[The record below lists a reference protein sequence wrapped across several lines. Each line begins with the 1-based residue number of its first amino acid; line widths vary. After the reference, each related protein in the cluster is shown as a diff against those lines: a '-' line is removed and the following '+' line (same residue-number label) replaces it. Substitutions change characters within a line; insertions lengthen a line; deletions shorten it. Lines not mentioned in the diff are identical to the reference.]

1 MRLQRYELGE
11 RELKIQKPFMKG
23 TDVRRLQQHL
33 KAMGFLNGRVDGIFG
48 YETKNALKN
57 FQKKYGLHITGC
69 CFQKGDRTLEKINE
83 LFADRYLDWPVYQKN
98 PQHTGYT
105 PFKILPP
112 LRLIR
117 RIKYNET
124 TELRTFGNY
133 ILTWSPEKIKLIR
146 NGRKKPMWEK
156 KIEGNLYCPNID
168 NNIIFIQCGNGV
180 IALDPTKGEKL
191 WNHTEDVELTFSP
204 LPYKEELIIT
214 AKNGLCSIDQ
224 LTGKKLWS
232 YSMGDMFSLQ
242 PAAAK
247 GLITAIYGRIVYAV
261 DAKTG
266 TEVWKRKLS
275 HIVDVLPVIEGDTIY
290 IVSGGN
296 KFYALKLE
304 DGEYEWKGMMGK
316 GSYYSPAVRHSVLYL
331 SSIEGVLACCENGSI
346 RWFLDLPVSI
356 TTPPIITK
364 DNIFIGTED
373 GLISLGL
380 DGDVVWEGLKGNNI
394 KSIAVYK
401 YQLIAADDNTIY
413 IFSGT

>member
-1 MRLQRYELGE
+1 
-11 RELKIQKPFMKG
+11 
-23 TDVRRLQQHL
+23 
-33 KAMGFLNGRVDGIFG
+33 
-48 YETKNALKN
+48 
-57 FQKKYGLHITGC
+57 
-69 CFQKGDRTLEKINE
+69 
-83 LFADRYLDWPVYQKN
+83 
-98 PQHTGYT
+98 
-105 PFKILPP
+105 
-112 LRLIR
+112 
-117 RIKYNET
+117 
-124 TELRTFGNY
+124 
-133 ILTWSPEKIKLIR
+133 
-146 NGRKKPMWEK
+146 
-156 KIEGNLYCPNID
+156 
-168 NNIIFIQCGNGV
+168 
-180 IALDPTKGEKL
+180 
-191 WNHTEDVELTFSP
+191 
-204 LPYKEELIIT
+204 
-214 AKNGLCSIDQ
+214 
-224 LTGKKLWS
+224 
-232 YSMGDMFSLQ
+232 MGDMFSLQ